1 MTETIRIL
9 LVEDHAVVRAG
20 LRALLPTEPGLEVV
34 GEAADGLEA
43 VQHARTLQPDVI
55 LLDLVMPRQDGLAAL
70 PQIKQASPDS
80 RIIVLTSFADD
91 EKVFAAIKA
100 GAVGYLLK
108 DASPEELLQAI
119 RNVYHGEVSLSPFIA
134 QKLMRELN
142 RPATQPSAEDE
153 DPLTERE
160 EEVLRLVAQGLLN
173 HEIARQLSISERTVR
188 THISHILDKLHL
200 VNRTQA
206 ALHALRSGL
215 ARLDT

>member
-1 MTETIRIL
+1 MSETIRIL

-20 LRALLPTEPGLEVV
+20 LRVLLPTEPGLEVV

-43 VQHARTLQPDVI
+43 VAQAGALQPDIV
-55 LLDLVMPRQDGLAAL
+55 LLDLVMPRQDGLATI

-80 RIIVLTSFADD
+80 RIIVLTSFAED

-108 DASPEELLQAI
+108 EASPEELLQAI
-119 RNVYHGEVSLSPFIA
+119 HDVYHGEVSLSPFIA

-142 RPATQPSAEDE
+142 RPLVQPLAEN
-153 DPLTERE
+153 PLTDRE
-160 EEVLRLVAQGLLN
+160 VEVLGLVAQGMLN
-173 HEIARQLSISERTVR
+173 HEIAEQLSISERTVR
-188 THISHILDKLHL
+188 THISHILEKLHL

-206 ALHALRSGL
+206 ALYALRSGL
-215 ARLDT
+215 ARLE

>member
-1 MTETIRIL
+1 MPETIRIL

-43 VQHARTLQPDVI
+43 VAQARALQPDIV
-55 LLDLVMPRQDGLAAL
+55 LLDLVMPRQDGLASI
-70 PQIKQASPDS
+70 PQIKHVSPDS
-80 RIIVLTSFADD
+80 RIIVLTSFAED

-108 DASPEELLQAI
+108 EASPEELLRAI
-119 RNVYHGEVSLSPFIA
+119 RDVYQGEVSLSPFIA

-142 RPATQPSAEDE
+142 RPAMSTPEE
-153 DPLTERE
+153 NPLTDRE
-160 EEVLRLVAQGLLN
+160 AEVLGLVAQGMLN
-173 HEIARQLSISERTVR
+173 HEIAEQLSISERTVR
-188 THISHILDKLHL
+188 THISHILEKLHL

-206 ALHALRSGL
+206 ALYALRSGL
-215 ARLDT
+215 AKLK